1 MQNREQL
8 SAYMDGED
16 VERGFVES
24 LCQDKALQQTW
35 STLHIAR
42 SVMRNESEV
51 ILDVSFTEKM
61 AALIEA
67 EPTVQLQEQP
77 KPETVAVPKVSF
89 WAKAKKYVMP
99 VVQTAVAASVCLI
112 AVFSIQNLNK
122 GSETETI
129 VSPALQT
136 LPFTQSV
143 QEVSYN
149 VSHKNVPSKEQLEQ
163 QNKRLNEIL
172 QNYQLQRRLYSDL
185 KAE

>member
-1 MQNREQL
+1 MLNTDNEAFNQEFDEIKEQFYKVMQKNL
-8 SAYMDGED
+8 SQGNPAKHM
-16 VERGFVES
+16 S
-24 LCQDKALQQTW
+24 
-35 STLHIAR
+35 
-42 SVMRNESEV
+42 
-51 ILDVSFTEKM
+51 
-61 AALIEA
+61 
-67 EPTVQLQEQP
+67 
-77 KPETVAVPKVSF
+77 
-89 WAKAKKYVMP
+89 KAKKYVMP

-122 GSETETI
+122 GSETETT

>member
-1 MQNREQL
+1 M
-8 SAYMDGED
+8 
-16 VERGFVES
+16 
-24 LCQDKALQQTW
+24 
-35 STLHIAR
+35 
-42 SVMRNESEV
+42 
-51 ILDVSFTEKM
+51 
-61 AALIEA
+61 
-67 EPTVQLQEQP
+67 
-77 KPETVAVPKVSF
+77 
-89 WAKAKKYVMP
+89 
-99 VVQTAVAASVCLI
+99 QTAVAASVCLI

-122 GSETETI
+122 GSETETT

-185 KAE
+185 KSE